1 MKLLITGG
9 NGMVGKNL
17 QNHPSSQQYELLTP
31 SSKELNLLDYQTIVN
46 YLIYT
51 KPDLIIHAAGK
62 VGGIKANMADP
73 YGFLYA
79 NMIMGFN
86 LVQAARTVGI
96 IKLLNLGSSCMY
108 PKDALNPLNEEQI
121 LDGKLEPTNEGY
133 ALAKISVAK
142 LCIAA
147 CNERFQYKTLIPCN
161 LYGTWDKFGATEAHL
176 IPAIIAKIHAIKNT
190 DKPIEI
196 WGSGNVRRKFMFTQD
211 LVDFIYLALP
221 QIENLSHF
229 TNVGI
234 GTDLS
239 ILEYYN
245 TVKEVIGIDTPY
257 FFDTSKPEGMKQ
269 KVVDITQQ
277 KKLGWSPKTSL
288 KLGIEKTYEYY
299 QNLQIH
305 SEKTI

>member
-108 PKDALNPLNEEQI
+108 PKDALNP
-121 LDGKLEPTNEGY
+121 
-133 ALAKISVAK
+133 
-142 LCIAA
+142 
-147 CNERFQYKTLIPCN
+147 
-161 LYGTWDKFGATEAHL
+161 
-176 IPAIIAKIHAIKNT
+176 
-190 DKPIEI
+190 
-196 WGSGNVRRKFMFTQD
+196 
-211 LVDFIYLALP
+211 
-221 QIENLSHF
+221 
-229 TNVGI
+229 
-234 GTDLS
+234 
-239 ILEYYN
+239 
-245 TVKEVIGIDTPY
+245 
-257 FFDTSKPEGMKQ
+257 
-269 KVVDITQQ
+269 
-277 KKLGWSPKTSL
+277 
-288 KLGIEKTYEYY
+288 
-299 QNLQIH
+299 
-305 SEKTI
+305 

>member
-17 QNHPSSQQYELLTP
+17 QNHPASQQYELLTP
-31 SSKELNLLDYQTIVN
+31 SSKELNLLDYQTTVN
-46 YLIYT
+46 YLSYT

-79 NMIMGFN
+79 NMTIGFN
-86 LVQAARTVGI
+86 LVQAAKTAGI
-96 IKLLNLGSSCMY
+96 TKLLNLGSSCMY
-108 PKDALNPLNEEQI
+108 PKDASNPLNEEQI

-142 LCIAA
+142 LCVAA
-147 CNERFQYKTLIPCN
+147 SNERFQYKTLIPCN
-161 LYGTWDKFGATEAHL
+161 LYGLWDKFGATEAHL
-176 IPAIIAKIHAIKNT
+176 IPAVIAKIHAIKNT

-196 WGSGNVRRKFMFTQD
+196 WGTGNVRREFMFAED
-211 LVDFIYLALP
+211 LADFIYFVLP
-221 QIENLSHF
+221 QTENLSHF

-245 TVKEVIGIDTPY
+245 TVKEVIGIDAPY
-257 FFDTSKPEGMKQ
+257 VFDVSKPEGMKQ

-277 KKLGWSPKTSL
+277 KKLGWNPKTSL

-299 QNLQIH
+299 RSLQN
-305 SEKTI
+305 EKLT

>member
-161 LYGTWDKFGATEAHL
+161 LYGPWDKFGATEAHL

-196 WGSGNVRRKFMFTQD
+196 WGSGNVRREFMFTQD

-245 TVKEVIGIDTPY
+245 TVKEVIGIDNPY